1 VPKDRVDG
9 LIRAIYLLGG
19 GALAVSLALF
29 LRSESLELDGD
40 LVLALQA
47 SWALL
52 FTSLAAAAVAQF
64 LLISDGWPASARL
77 FLVSGLVA
85 FVGGL
90 ALLAFVSLVAL
101 GEANSEDDGDEQD
114 VHAVLYRPAP
124 CLVDLPNAAGARPHP
139 GSGALAPRRGRG
151 A

>member
-1 VPKDRVDG
+1 MPKERVDG

-40 LVLALQA
+40 LVLVLQA

-52 FTSLAAAAVAQF
+52 FYSLGATAVAQF
-64 LLISDGWPASARL
+64 LLISDGWPRSARL
-77 FLVSGLVA
+77 FLVTGLVA
-85 FVGGL
+85 CVGGL

-101 GEANSEDDGDEQD
+101 NEANSEDQGDEQD
-114 VHAVLYRPAP
+114 VHAVLHRPAP
-124 CLVDLPNAAGARPHP
+124 FLVDLPNAAGARPHP
-139 GSGALAPRRGRG
+139 GSGAFAPRRGRG

>member
-1 VPKDRVDG
+1 MPKERVDG

-29 LRSESLELDGD
+29 LRSESLELDSD
-40 LVLALQA
+40 LVLVLQA

-52 FTSLAAAAVAQF
+52 FSSLAAVAVAQF
-64 LLISDGWPASARL
+64 LLISDGRPGSARFL
-77 FLVSGLVA
+77 LVSGLVA
-85 FVGGL
+85 LVGGL

-101 GEANSEDDGDEQD
+101 NEANSEDDGDEQD

-124 CLVDLPNAAGARPHP
+124 VLVDLPNAAGARPHP